1 MAREVG
7 GELQRYTYD
16 KRGQLLAVLDG
27 KNRPLEQYT
36 YDKAGNILEKVVDGV
51 RTSFTYDKANQLVSS
66 ECNGKVT
73 KYEYD
78 AAGRLVKEGNREYQY
93 GWLDKV
99 LQMSEGAEMVRSYS
113 YHMDGQLAS
122 ASDGRRVET
131 FLWDGLALIRRDGTN
146 YLNEPAITGG
156 NPVMAGDKVLFN
168 DLLGSTLGAKSA
180 AGYAPSKMTAF
191 GESADTSVFFTGKPQ
206 VDGLGYAF
214 LFCNY
219 RSDQGKWQTA
229 DPLGYPDGWNNF
241 AYVNNGVTTNIDWL
255 GGCVLGIPI
264 ECGEVVRRETYTQSR
279 FAETVLDHTFTCG
292 GSKSK
297 VLEDGKTFSGSL
309 NFPVT
314 WQGTGIDVSISYSYT
329 TSQKTTYKNPF
340 TEHSPLDP
348 HKSTGSHQ
356 VILELFVTATIEIV
370 EYECGRIEEN
380 VLDVHTATKERTITH
395 PCVLE

>member
-131 FLWDGLALIRRDGTN
+131 FLWDGLEKI
-146 YLNEPAITGG
+146 I
-156 NPVMAGDKVLFN
+156 
-168 DLLGSTLGAKSA
+168 
-180 AGYAPSKMTAF
+180 
-191 GESADTSVFFTGKPQ
+191 FFANQ
-206 VDGLGYAF
+206 H
-214 LFCNY
+214 
-219 RSDQGKWQTA
+219 W
-229 DPLGYPDGWNNF
+229 
-241 AYVNNGVTTNIDWL
+241 
-255 GGCVLGIPI
+255 
-264 ECGEVVRRETYTQSR
+264 
-279 FAETVLDHTFTCG
+279 
-292 GSKSK
+292 
-297 VLEDGKTFSGSL
+297 TFS
-309 NFPVT
+309 
-314 WQGTGIDVSISYSYT
+314 
-329 TSQKTTYKNPF
+329 
-340 TEHSPLDP
+340 
-348 HKSTGSHQ
+348 
-356 VILELFVTATIEIV
+356 
-370 EYECGRIEEN
+370 R
-380 VLDVHTATKERTITH
+380 
-395 PCVLE
+395 